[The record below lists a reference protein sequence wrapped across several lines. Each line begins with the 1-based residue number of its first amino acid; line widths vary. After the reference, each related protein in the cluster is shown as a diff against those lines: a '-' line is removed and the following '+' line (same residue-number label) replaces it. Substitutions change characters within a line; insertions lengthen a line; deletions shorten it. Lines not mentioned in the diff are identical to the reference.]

1 MNQTVYILV
10 LLSLVFLFL
19 INKYEREKLQRIL
32 QEQLLKDEEFKTSIK
47 EKIRTTE
54 NMNDVIH
61 AINKDYRL
69 GLLLSKEITDQLK

>member
-1 MNQTVYILV
+1 MNQTVHILV

-54 NMNDVIH
+54 NMNDIIDD
-61 AINKDYRL
+61 INKTYRL
-69 GLLLSKEITDQLK
+69 GLLLAKEITDQLK

>member
-10 LLSLVFLFL
+10 LLSLVFPFL

-54 NMNDVIH
+54 NMNDVIDD
-61 AINKDYRL
+61 INKTYRL
-69 GLLLSKEITDQLK
+69 GLLLAKEITDQLK

>member
-47 EKIRTTE
+47 EKICTTE
-54 NMNDVIH
+54 NMNDVIDD
-61 AINKDYRL
+61 INKTYRL
-69 GLLLSKEITDQLK
+69 GLLLAKEITDQLK

>member
-54 NMNDVIH
+54 NMNDVIDD
-61 AINKDYRL
+61 INKTSL
-69 GLLLSKEITDQLK
+69 VQEIGRWRSRSD

>member
-19 INKYEREKLQRIL
+19 INKYERVKLQRIL

-54 NMNDVIH
+54 NMNDVIDD
-61 AINKDYRL
+61 INKTYRL
-69 GLLLSKEITDQLK
+69 GLLLAKEITDQLK

>member
-32 QEQLLKDEEFKTSIK
+32 QEQLLKDEEFKTSIQ

-54 NMNDVIH
+54 NMNDVI
-61 AINKDYRL
+61 D
-69 GLLLSKEITDQLK
+69 

>member
-54 NMNDVIH
+54 NMNDVIDY
-61 AINKDYRL
+61 INKTYRL
-69 GLLLSKEITDQLK
+69 GLLLAKEITGQLK

>member
-54 NMNDVIH
+54 NMNDIIDD
-61 AINKDYRL
+61 INKTYRL
-69 GLLLSKEITDQLK
+69 GLLLANEITDQLK

>member
-19 INKYEREKLQRIL
+19 MNKDEREKLQRIL

-54 NMNDVIH
+54 NMNDVIDY
-61 AINKDYRL
+61 INKTYRL
-69 GLLLSKEITDQLK
+69 GLLLAKEITDQLK

>member
-54 NMNDVIH
+54 NMNDVIDY
-61 AINKDYRL
+61 INKTHRL
-69 GLLLSKEITDQLK
+69 GLLLAKEITDQLK

>member
-54 NMNDVIH
+54 NMNDVLDY
-61 AINKDYRL
+61 INKTYRL
-69 GLLLSKEITDQLK
+69 GLLLAKEITDQLK